1 MAGYKLPHHKHMS
14 MNELKSFLNPKDI
27 YLEQG
32 DSKLLVG
39 DYVYKYQ
46 TIGHKERFNV
56 PIISSVSGTVV
67 DIKDGYIKIKNDLLE
82 KTEKEIINRDV
93 SKIKKEE
100 FLDIIEKAGIIGMG
114 GAGFPTHMKYKTDK
128 NIELLIVNAVECEPY
143 ITADYSIMNEKCNEL
158 LEGINN
164 IIRINKINN
173 AILAIKKTNV
183 EVIKKFKEIIDK
195 YPKIELRIVRDI
207 YPMGW
212 ERTLIK
218 EVTKKEYNILPI
230 ELGIVV
236 NNISTIF
243 AINNALK
250 HDIPLVERIITIT
263 GENVKNPGNV
273 MVKIGTSVN
282 EILKFMGGIL
292 DDSVLISG
300 GPMMG
305 VEINKTDYIKSQ
317 MDCILVLPKPKEEN
331 IINCLRC
338 GKCVSAC
345 PANLAPVLIKEC
357 SNKEELI
364 KLQVNKCIS
373 CGLCSYICPSRIDLR
388 NIVNEKKE
396 VIK

>member
-1 MAGYKLPHHKHMS
+1 MAGYKLAHHKHMS

-218 EVTKKEYNILPI
+218 EVTKKEYDILPI

-305 VEINKTDYIKSQ
+305 VEINKTEYIKPQ
-317 MDCILVLPKPKEEN
+317 MNCILVLPKPKEEN

-357 SNKEELI
+357 SDKEELI

>member
-218 EVTKKEYNILPI
+218 EVPKKEYNILPI

-250 HDIPLVERIITIT
+250 HDIPLVERIVTIT

-305 VEINKTDYIKSQ
+305 VEINKTDYIKPQ
-317 MDCILVLPKPKEEN
+317 MNCILVLPKPKEEN

-388 NIVNEKKE
+388 KIVNEKKE

>member
-14 MNELKSFLNPKDI
+14 MNELKSFLKPKDI

-56 PIISSVSGTVV
+56 PIISSVSGTVT

-250 HDIPLVERIITIT
+250 HDIPLVERIVTIT

-282 EILKFMGGIL
+282 EILKFVGGIL

-305 VEINKTDYIKSQ
+305 VEINKTDYIKPQ
-317 MDCILVLPKPKEEN
+317 MNCILVLPKPKEEN

>member
-14 MNELKSFLNPKDI
+14 MNELKSFLKPKDI

-56 PIISSVSGTVV
+56 PIISSVSGTVT

-218 EVTKKEYNILPI
+218 EVTKKEYDILPI

-292 DDSVLISG
+292 DDSVLING

-305 VEINKTDYIKSQ
+305 VEINKTDYIKPQ
-317 MDCILVLPKPKEEN
+317 MNCILVLPKPKEEN

>member
-14 MNELKSFLNPKDI
+14 MNELKSFLKPKDI

-32 DSKLLVG
+32 NSKLLVG

-56 PIISSVSGTVV
+56 PIISSVSGTVT

-164 IIRINKINN
+164 IIKINKINN

-218 EVTKKEYNILPI
+218 EVTKKEYDVLPI

-305 VEINKTDYIKSQ
+305 IEVNKTDYIKPQ
-317 MDCILVLPKPKEEN
+317 MNCILVLPKPKEEN

-364 KLQVNKCIS
+364 KLQVNRCIS

>member
-14 MNELKSFLNPKDI
+14 MNELKSFLKPKDI

-218 EVTKKEYNILPI
+218 EVTKKEYDILPI

-282 EILKFMGGIL
+282 EIIKFMGGIH

-305 VEINKTDYIKSQ
+305 VEINKTEYIKPQ
-317 MDCILVLPKPKEEN
+317 MNCILVLPKPKEEN

>member
-218 EVTKKEYNILPI
+218 EVTKKEYDILPI

-250 HDIPLVERIITIT
+250 HDIPLVERIVTIT

-282 EILKFMGGIL
+282 EILKFVGGIL

-305 VEINKTDYIKSQ
+305 VEINKTDYIKPQ
-317 MDCILVLPKPKEEN
+317 MNCILVLPKPKEEN

>member
-14 MNELKSFLNPKDI
+14 MNELKSFLKPKDI

-230 ELGIVV
+230 ELGIIV

-292 DDSVLISG
+292 DDSVLING

-305 VEINKTDYIKSQ
+305 VEINKTDYIKPQ
-317 MDCILVLPKPKEEN
+317 MNCILVLPKPKEEN

>member
-282 EILKFMGGIL
+282 EILKFMGGIH
-292 DDSVLISG
+292 DDSILISG

-305 VEINKTDYIKSQ
+305 VEINKTDYIKPQ
-317 MDCILVLPKPKEEN
+317 MNCILVLPKPKEEN

>member
-250 HDIPLVERIITIT
+250 HDIPLVERIVTIT

-292 DDSVLISG
+292 DDFVLISG

-305 VEINKTDYIKSQ
+305 VEINKTDYIKPQ
-317 MDCILVLPKPKEEN
+317 MNCILVLPKPKEEN

>member
-14 MNELKSFLNPKDI
+14 MNELKSFLKPKDI

-282 EILKFMGGIL
+282 EILKFMGGIH

-305 VEINKTDYIKSQ
+305 VEINKTDYIKPQ
-317 MDCILVLPKPKEEN
+317 MNCILVLPKPKEEN

>member
-114 GAGFPTHMKYKTDK
+114 GAGFPIHMKYKTDK

-250 HDIPLVERIITIT
+250 HDIPLVERIVTIT

-282 EILKFMGGIL
+282 EILKFVGGIL

-305 VEINKTDYIKSQ
+305 VEINKTDYIKPQ
-317 MDCILVLPKPKEEN
+317 MNCILVLPKPKEEN

-357 SNKEELI
+357 SNKEERI

-388 NIVNEKKE
+388 NIFNEKKE

>member
-218 EVTKKEYNILPI
+218 EVTKKEYDILPI

-282 EILKFMGGIL
+282 EILKFMGGIH

-305 VEINKTDYIKSQ
+305 VEINKTEYIKPQ
-317 MDCILVLPKPKEEN
+317 MNCILVLPKPKEEN

>member
-230 ELGIVV
+230 ELGIIV

-292 DDSVLISG
+292 DDSVLING

-305 VEINKTDYIKSQ
+305 VEINKTDYIKPQ
-317 MDCILVLPKPKEEN
+317 MNCILVLPKPKEEN

-357 SNKEELI
+357 SDKEELI

-388 NIVNEKKE
+388 KIVNEKKE

>member
-195 YPKIELRIVRDI
+195 YPTIELRIVRDI

-218 EVTKKEYNILPI
+218 EVTKKEYDILPI

-282 EILKFMGGIL
+282 EILKFMGGIH

-305 VEINKTDYIKSQ
+305 VEINKTEYIKPQ
-317 MDCILVLPKPKEEN
+317 MNCILVLPKPKEEN

>member
-128 NIELLIVNAVECEPY
+128 VIELLIVNAVECEPY

-305 VEINKTDYIKSQ
+305 VEINKTDYIKPQ
-317 MDCILVLPKPKEEN
+317 MNCILVLPKPKEEN

-357 SNKEELI
+357 SDKEELI

>member
-14 MNELKSFLNPKDI
+14 MNELKSFLKPKDI

-56 PIISSVSGTVV
+56 PIISSVSGTVT

-218 EVTKKEYNILPI
+218 EVTKKEYDILPI

-282 EILKFMGGIL
+282 EILKFMGGIH

-305 VEINKTDYIKSQ
+305 VEINKTDYIKPQ
-317 MDCILVLPKPKEEN
+317 MNCILVLPKPKEEN

>member
-14 MNELKSFLNPKDI
+14 MNELKSFLKPKDI

-292 DDSVLISG
+292 DDSVLING

-305 VEINKTDYIKSQ
+305 VEINKTEYIKPQ
-317 MDCILVLPKPKEEN
+317 MNCILVLPKPKEEN

>member
-243 AINNALK
+243 AINNASK
-250 HDIPLVERIITIT
+250 HDIPLVERIVTIT

-305 VEINKTDYIKSQ
+305 VEINKTDYIKPQ
-317 MDCILVLPKPKEEN
+317 MNCILVLPKPKEEN

>member
-14 MNELKSFLNPKDI
+14 MNELKSFLKPKDI

-218 EVTKKEYNILPI
+218 EVTKKEYDILPI

-292 DDSVLISG
+292 DDSVLING

-305 VEINKTDYIKSQ
+305 VEINKTDYIKPQ
-317 MDCILVLPKPKEEN
+317 MNCILVLPKPKEEN

-357 SNKEELI
+357 SDKEELI

>member
-56 PIISSVSGTVV
+56 PIISSVSGTVT

-292 DDSVLISG
+292 DDSVLING

-305 VEINKTDYIKSQ
+305 VEINKTDYIKPQ
-317 MDCILVLPKPKEEN
+317 MNCILVLPKPKEEN

>member
-218 EVTKKEYNILPI
+218 EVTKKEYDILPI

-292 DDSVLISG
+292 DDSVLING

-305 VEINKTDYIKSQ
+305 VEINKTDYIKPQ
-317 MDCILVLPKPKEEN
+317 MNCILVLPKPKEEN

-357 SNKEELI
+357 SDKEELI

>member
-14 MNELKSFLNPKDI
+14 MNELKSFLKPKDI

-100 FLDIIEKAGIIGMG
+100 FLDIIEKARIIGMG

-282 EILKFMGGIL
+282 EILKFMGGIH

-305 VEINKTDYIKSQ
+305 VEINKTDYIKPQ
-317 MDCILVLPKPKEEN
+317 MNCILVLPKPKEEN

>member
-14 MNELKSFLNPKDI
+14 MNELKSFLKPKDI

-183 EVIKKFKEIIDK
+183 EIIKKFKEIIDK

-218 EVTKKEYNILPI
+218 EVTKKEYDILPI

-282 EILKFMGGIL
+282 EILKFMGGIH

-305 VEINKTDYIKSQ
+305 VEINKTDYIKPQ
-317 MDCILVLPKPKEEN
+317 MNCILVLPKPKEEN

-357 SNKEELI
+357 SDKEELI

>member
-1 MAGYKLPHHKHMS
+1 
-14 MNELKSFLNPKDI
+14 
-27 YLEQG
+27 
-32 DSKLLVG
+32 
-39 DYVYKYQ
+39 
-46 TIGHKERFNV
+46 
-56 PIISSVSGTVV
+56 
-67 DIKDGYIKIKNDLLE
+67 
-82 KTEKEIINRDV
+82 
-93 SKIKKEE
+93 
-100 FLDIIEKAGIIGMG
+100 MG

-218 EVTKKEYNILPI
+218 EVTKKEYDILPI

-292 DDSVLISG
+292 DDSILISG

-305 VEINKTDYIKSQ
+305 VEINKTEYIKPQ
-317 MDCILVLPKPKEEN
+317 MNCILVLPKPKEEN

>member
-14 MNELKSFLNPKDI
+14 MNELKSFLKPKDI

-128 NIELLIVNAVECEPY
+128 VIELLIVNAVECEPY

-292 DDSVLISG
+292 DDSVLING

-305 VEINKTDYIKSQ
+305 VEINKTDYIKPQ
-317 MDCILVLPKPKEEN
+317 MNCILVLPKPKEEN

-357 SNKEELI
+357 SDKEELI